1 MDRLHRPPF
10 ASLNMSEGRI
20 TITMDR
26 PPRRYRHPVDTAL
39 ESSIRSY
46 IDKRESLLSPLAT
59 TSADAVRRYNRKA
72 DDIRTPYSRD
82 ADRIIHT
89 RAYTRYIDK
98 TQVFYLVEN
107 DHITHRV
114 IHVQLVSK
122 IARTIGRSLRLNED
136 LIEAIALGHDIG
148 HIPYG
153 HFGETCL
160 SLLCERHGIG
170 KFFHN
175 VQSVQFLD
183 RIENC
188 DLTMQVLDGIL
199 CHNGEA
205 DDVRIAPEPCASW
218 SAFDKKVQ
226 DNADGRRNRP
236 PMTLEGCVVKFADT
250 IAYIGRDIQDAR
262 EVRLLDSTDTV
273 PAECREVLGDTN
285 GEIINTL
292 IYDLLTHSD
301 CEGGGFI
308 TYSPRVEKAL
318 IRLRDFSREHIY
330 NNEKLTSERTKITA
344 MYGILYSTLLE
355 DLEDQRRSSV
365 IFSDFIDTDWIDPR
379 YKESATDA
387 ELVRD
392 YIAGMTDRYFARR
405 FEEIVIPRRVE
416 GRFS

>member
-1 MDRLHRPPF
+1 MTFPF
-10 ASLNMSEGRI
+10 VTLNMLHGRF
-20 TITMDR
+20 TGTMHR
-26 PPRRYRHPVDTAL
+26 TRGSRHPPGPVPDSA
-39 ESSIRSY
+39 IRTY
-46 IDKRESLLSPLAT
+46 IDKRESLLSPLAA

-72 DDIRTPYSRD
+72 EDIRTPYSRD
-82 ADRIIHT
+82 TDRIIHT

-98 TQVFYLVEN
+98 TQVFYFVEN

-153 HFGETCL
+153 HFGESCL

-170 KFFHN
+170 RFFHN

-183 RIENC
+183 RIEDC

-205 DDVRIAPEPCASW
+205 DDVRIKPEPCTGWA
-218 SAFDKKVQ
+218 AFDKKVQ
-226 DNADGRRNRP
+226 DNAEGRRNRA

-250 IAYIGRDIQDAR
+250 IAYIGRDLQDAR
-262 EVRLLDSTDTV
+262 EVGLLDTTTPI

-285 GEIINTL
+285 SEIINTL
-292 IYDLLTHSD
+292 IYNLLENSD
-301 CEGGGFI
+301 CSDRGYI
-308 TYSPRVEKAL
+308 SYSPGVERAL

-330 NNEKLTSERTKITA
+330 DNPRLTSERPKIATMYETLFAAYLADIEECRTLSRIYTEFINTEWISETYRSTA
-344 MYGILYSTLLE
+344 T
-355 DLEDQRRSSV
+355 
-365 IFSDFIDTDWIDPR
+365 
-379 YKESATDA
+379 AA

-392 YIAGMTDRYFARR
+392 FIAGMTDRYFAKR
-405 FEEIVIPRRVE
+405 FEETAIPRKVE